1 MIKPLLL
8 SVDSQ
13 PLYQQLYQHL
23 RQAILTGELKRGM
36 QLPSSRSLASQ
47 LSLSRNTVLNA
58 YEQLIAE
65 GYLES
70 HSGQGTFVSINL
82 PELDQPT
89 STVSGSTHES
99 HAQHRLADHALAQ
112 IFAPQMTDSASNA
125 EFIGQPLSSGIP
137 ALAEFPSGLWQR
149 LQHQQIR
156 YLSKATLGY
165 QAVKGFA
172 PLREAI
178 AKHIG
183 ITRQVQCSPEQIL
196 ITTGAQS
203 ALNLAVHGLLN
214 HGEQVWMEDPGHLG
228 IRGVLL
234 GAGASI
240 VPVPVD
246 HEGLQVSVGIAAAPN
261 ARLVYVTPSHQFPL
275 GSALSLSRRLRLL
288 DWATQQQAY
297 ILEDDY
303 DSEYRYAGRPIASL
317 YSLDRAERVLYV
329 GTFSKVL
336 FPALRIGY
344 LVLPPNLVEPFTVL
358 RRLADVHTP
367 LINQATLA
375 EFINAGHFSRHI
387 YRMCQLYA
395 QRREYMLKL
404 LAELGLEVNAPPA
417 GMYCT
422 AWLPEGINAQMV
434 TTLAAQRGLMVENV
448 NHFAL
453 RPLARQGIIIGYAGF
468 SFDTM
473 RTAIEQ
479 LDQILQQL
487 QTGTIN
493 RSRIGTGTRSSQH

>member
-70 HSGQGTFVSINL
+70 YSGQGTFVSSSL
-82 PELDQPT
+82 PELDLPT
-89 STVSGSTHES
+89 LQSNIPAHTSQ
-99 HAQHRLADHALAQ
+99 AQHRLADHALDQ
-112 IFAPQMTDSASNA
+112 MYAPQMTDNATSAHL
-125 EFIGQPLSSGIP
+125 IGQPLSSGIP
-137 ALAEFPSGLWQR
+137 AIADFPSGLWQR

-156 YLSKATLGY
+156 HLGKASLGY
-165 QAVKGFA
+165 QDAKGYA

-178 AKHIG
+178 AKHISL
-183 ITRQVQCSPEQIL
+183 TRQVQCSPEQIL
-196 ITTGAQS
+196 ITNGAQA
-203 ALNLAVHGLLN
+203 ALNLAIHGLLN
-214 HGEQVWMEDPGHLG
+214 PGEQAWMEDPGYLG
-228 IRGVLL
+228 VRGVLL
-234 GAGASI
+234 GAGATI

-246 HEGLQVSVGIAAAPN
+246 HDGLQVASGIALAPH

-275 GSALSLSRRLRLL
+275 GSTLSLSRRLQLL
-288 DWATQQQAY
+288 EWAAQQQAY

-317 YSLDRAERVLYV
+317 YSLDQAERVLYV

-344 LVLPPNLVEPFTVL
+344 LVVPPNLVEPFTVL

-387 YRMCQLYA
+387 HRMCQLYA
-395 QRREYMLKL
+395 QRREYMLQL
-404 LAELGLEVNAPPA
+404 LNELGLEVNAPPA

-422 AWLPEGINAQMV
+422 AWLPAGINAQMV
-434 TTLAAQRGLMVENV
+434 SSLAAQRGLMIENV

-453 RPLARQGIIIGYAGF
+453 RPISRQGILIGYAGF
-468 SFDTM
+468 SPEVM
-473 RTAIEQ
+473 RAGIEQ
-479 LDQILQQL
+479 LGQILQQL

-493 RSRIGTGTRSSQH
+493 